1 MTYFYYCI
9 SILRSIL
16 FSQSEVEELKEQ
28 LAEVK
33 RSPDCKHVQTQTI
46 EE

>member
-1 MTYFYYCI
+1 MTDFYYCI
-9 SILRSIL
+9 SILKSIL

-28 LAEVK
+28 LAEVT
-33 RSPDCKHVQTQTI
+33 RSPDCNHVQIQTI